1 MLSATY
7 LKVVHSESSDDE
19 ERKLIFPAIDLIDM
33 NRDENQNIVSIV
45 EGKLKWW
52 DNHYGYEGR
61 FVKGS

>member
-1 MLSATY
+1 MYGS
-7 LKVVHSESSDDE
+7 
-19 ERKLIFPAIDLIDM
+19 IDSIDM